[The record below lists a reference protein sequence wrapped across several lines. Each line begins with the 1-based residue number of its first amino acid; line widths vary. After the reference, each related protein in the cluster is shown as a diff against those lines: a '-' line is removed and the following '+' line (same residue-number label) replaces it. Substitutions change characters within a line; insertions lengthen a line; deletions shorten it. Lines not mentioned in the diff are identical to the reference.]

1 MMLLKSIGKE
11 YFEEMY
17 TNEGAN
23 LLEVSSQKPVML
35 IFLRHFGCTFCRESL
50 ADLAEQRAGIE
61 ETGMQ
66 IIFVHMAENPVAE
79 DYFKKYKL
87 EGVAHIS
94 DTACRYY
101 RTFGLGKGS
110 FSQLYG
116 LRTWMRGFEAGVVKG
131 HGGPELN
138 PTLGDSTQ
146 MPGIF
151 VIRNGEIID
160 SYIHKVASAR
170 PDYLKLARCC
180 VIP

>member
-66 IIFVHMAENPVAE
+66 IIFVHMA
-79 DYFKKYKL
+79 
-87 EGVAHIS
+87 
-94 DTACRYY
+94 
-101 RTFGLGKGS
+101 
-110 FSQLYG
+110 
-116 LRTWMRGFEAGVVKG
+116 
-131 HGGPELN
+131 
-138 PTLGDSTQ
+138 
-146 MPGIF
+146 
-151 VIRNGEIID
+151 
-160 SYIHKVASAR
+160 
-170 PDYLKLARCC
+170 
-180 VIP
+180 